1 MPPVASTSRIPKTRP
16 AKLVKE
22 SSLSLCS
29 WRTHN
34 YSLKFRWTFH
44 WNNKPDIKISS
55 SDSSFGDGDGK
66 KKSGEIFR
74 KKIKCFS
81 AADSLRDGWQS
92 GNIFFSC
99 TEAETGTS
107 METFNL
113 KSVNT
118 ATENVIKSE
127 LCHPLSKQ
135 YRFQL
140 QLYDPFLEAGIRS
153 SSSAH
158 GEQNG
163 ALMLC
168 MWRKI
173 DCKPK
178 TSLSHHHRHKKK
190 EIELE
195 DIFFYYRKCFP
206 CCQLPTN
213 TL

>member
-1 MPPVASTSRIPKTRP
+1 MV
-16 AKLVKE
+16 
-22 SSLSLCS
+22 
-29 WRTHN
+29 
-34 YSLKFRWTFH
+34 
-44 WNNKPDIKISS
+44 
-55 SDSSFGDGDGK
+55 
-66 KKSGEIFR
+66 
-74 KKIKCFS
+74 
-81 AADSLRDGWQS
+81 DSLEAF
-92 GNIFFSC
+92 FFSC
-99 TEAETGTS
+99 TEAKTGTS

-168 MWRKI
+168 M
-173 DCKPK
+173 
-178 TSLSHHHRHKKK
+178 
-190 EIELE
+190 
-195 DIFFYYRKCFP
+195 
-206 CCQLPTN
+206 
-213 TL
+213 